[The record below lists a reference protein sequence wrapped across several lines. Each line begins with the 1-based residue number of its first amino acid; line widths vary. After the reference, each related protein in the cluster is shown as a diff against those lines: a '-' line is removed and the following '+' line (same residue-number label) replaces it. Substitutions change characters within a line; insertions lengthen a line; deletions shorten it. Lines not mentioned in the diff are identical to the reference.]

1 MLEQIAAA
9 AAEVAESAETAVAA
23 GGALEQS
30 AEQSALCRPC
40 REEFPKPIDGD
51 IIKNGPL
58 EHINKRPGQEKL
70 PGPEIPYEKRPDI
83 NIVYERPGREE
94 LPRMARPERTSDV
107 QPKTMLPR
115 TEGKWSGEA
124 GNSDWHPNP
133 ESIPPDKNG
142 TNPEHKTWEEI
153 LKEYNIDHIP
163 YKDGYPDF
171 SEICKGQVEI
181 DDFTDNRKANFT
193 QADEKLAEQRG
204 CTPEEVKKWREE
216 HGYTWHECEDCRTM
230 QKVPTEVHGNVSH
243 SGGISVYKSQHRDT

>member
-9 AAEVAESAETAVAA
+9 AAEVAESAETAEAA

-58 EHINKRPGQEKL
+58 ERINKRPGQEKL
-70 PGPEIPYEKRPDI
+70 PGPEIPYEKRQDI

-142 TNPEHKTWEEI
+142 TNPEHKTWE
-153 LKEYNIDHIP
+153 
-163 YKDGYPDF
+163 
-171 SEICKGQVEI
+171 
-181 DDFTDNRKANFT
+181 
-193 QADEKLAEQRG
+193 
-204 CTPEEVKKWREE
+204 
-216 HGYTWHECEDCRTM
+216 
-230 QKVPTEVHGNVSH
+230 
-243 SGGISVYKSQHRDT
+243 

>member
-9 AAEVAESAETAVAA
+9 AAEVAESAETAEAA

-107 QPKTMLPR
+107 QP
-115 TEGKWSGEA
+115 
-124 GNSDWHPNP
+124 
-133 ESIPPDKNG
+133 
-142 TNPEHKTWEEI
+142 
-153 LKEYNIDHIP
+153 
-163 YKDGYPDF
+163 
-171 SEICKGQVEI
+171 
-181 DDFTDNRKANFT
+181 
-193 QADEKLAEQRG
+193 
-204 CTPEEVKKWREE
+204 
-216 HGYTWHECEDCRTM
+216 
-230 QKVPTEVHGNVSH
+230 
-243 SGGISVYKSQHRDT
+243 